1 MEDPSVVNPVRPAL
15 VIAEPQEHIVV
26 NAVVPIP
33 ENARV
38 VDYIQPIHHPRV
50 DFRSR
55 MFGILLCC
63 IGVAI
68 LLGIGIG
75 YNYHYRKTDY

>member
-1 MEDPSVVNPVRPAL
+1 MEDPSVVNPVPPAL

-26 NAVVPIP
+26 NAVLPIP
-33 ENARV
+33 ENVRV
-38 VDYIQPIHHPRV
+38 VDYIHQVHQPRV
-50 DFRSR
+50 SFRNR

-63 IGVAI
+63 MGVAL
-68 LLGIGIG
+68 LLGIGLG

>member
-38 VDYIQPIHHPRV
+38 VDYI
-50 DFRSR
+50 
-55 MFGILLCC
+55 
-63 IGVAI
+63 
-68 LLGIGIG
+68 
-75 YNYHYRKTDY
+75 

>member
-1 MEDPSVVNPVRPAL
+1 
-15 VIAEPQEHIVV
+15 
-26 NAVVPIP
+26 
-33 ENARV
+33 
-38 VDYIQPIHHPRV
+38 
-50 DFRSR
+50 